1 MLLNIF
7 QCIKQLSV
15 TKNHTVPNVYSC
27 EIEKLCLSLVCN
39 QDIPMMLCS
48 LWEGRK
54 ENGFLI
60 RSDGQLEDRTSHHPS
75 FSFSHRAFFDFWQK
89 ERIFDSA

>member
-1 MLLNIF
+1 
-7 QCIKQLSV
+7 
-15 TKNHTVPNVYSC
+15 
-27 EIEKLCLSLVCN
+27 
-39 QDIPMMLCS
+39 MMLCS

-89 ERIFDSA
+89 DRIFDSA